1 MNKKEYYL
9 FIKRVM
15 KVRVTLY
22 MHKMVIAG
30 LGGATGALLR
40 YGVSILFPSSNNSIP
55 YGTLFINGLGSFI
68 LACLTYSIF
77 MNGKHER
84 LKVFFGT
91 GLCGGFTT
99 MSAFA
104 LEVTNLVMYQPAY
117 GFIYLML
124 NMVIGILMA
133 WLGFFAGS
141 RVGRSF

>member
-1 MNKKEYYL
+1 
-9 FIKRVM
+9 M
-15 KVRVTLY
+15 KVSVSLY

-30 LGGATGALLR
+30 LGGATGALAR
-40 YGVSILFPSSNNSIP
+40 YGVSIIIPSSNNSIP

-77 MNGKHER
+77 MYGKHDR

-104 LEVTNLVMYQPAY
+104 LEVTNLVMYHPAY
-117 GFIYLML
+117 GFIYFML
-124 NMVIGILMA
+124 NMVIGMLMA
-133 WLGFFAGS
+133 WLGFMTGR
-141 RVGRSF
+141 RVGRNFS

>member
-1 MNKKEYYL
+1 
-9 FIKRVM
+9 M
-15 KVRVTLY
+15 KVGVALF
-22 MHKMVIAG
+22 MHKIVFAG
-30 LGGATGALLR
+30 LGGATGAWAR
-40 YGVSILFPSSNNSIP
+40 YGVSILIPTSNNSIP

-104 LEVTNLVMYQPAY
+104 LEVTNLVIDHPAY
-117 GFIYLML
+117 GFIYFML
-124 NMVIGILMA
+124 NMVIGMLMA
-133 WLGFFAGS
+133 WLGFITGS
-141 RVGRSF
+141 RVGRSFS

>member
-1 MNKKEYYL
+1 
-9 FIKRVM
+9 M
-15 KVRVTLY
+15 KVSVTLY

-30 LGGATGALLR
+30 LGGATGALAR
-40 YGVSILFPSSNNSIP
+40 YGVSILIPSSINIIP

-77 MNGKHER
+77 MNGKNER

-104 LEVTNLVMYQPAY
+104 LEVTNLVMHHPAH
-117 GFIYLML
+117 GFIYFML
-124 NMVIGILMA
+124 NMVIGLLMA
-133 WLGFFAGS
+133 WLGFNTGS
-141 RVGRSF
+141 RVRRSF

>member
-1 MNKKEYYL
+1 
-9 FIKRVM
+9 M
-15 KVRVTLY
+15 KVSVALY

-30 LGGATGALLR
+30 LGGATGALAR
-40 YGVSILFPSSNNSIP
+40 YGVSILIPSSVHSIP
-55 YGTLFINGLGSFI
+55 YGTLCINGLGSFV

-104 LEVTNLVMYQPAY
+104 LEVTNLVMYHPAY

-133 WLGFFAGS
+133 WLGFITGS
-141 RVGRSF
+141 RSGGAFS